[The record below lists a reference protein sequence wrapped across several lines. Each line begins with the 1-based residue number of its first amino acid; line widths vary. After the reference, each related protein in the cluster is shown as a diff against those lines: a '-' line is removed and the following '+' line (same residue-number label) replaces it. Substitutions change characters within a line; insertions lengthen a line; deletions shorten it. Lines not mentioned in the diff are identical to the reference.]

1 MPKQNILK
9 KTLLLVVLAVS
20 FMLSACNAA
29 DKRSVTLVGYNYTE
43 RPIFSFS
50 VDGVGGGNAFAG
62 YKNGG
67 GGWVCCTTVVVG
79 KKVKI
84 DWEYS
89 YTKEQYD
96 AGVREEQHSTSLT
109 VPQPESTEAGYL
121 EVHFYPDNHVELAL
135 VKFPGMGK
143 WPPGTDM
150 DKLE

>member
-1 MPKQNILK
+1 MQNILK

-20 FMLSACNAA
+20 FMLSACNAE

-67 GGWVCCTTVVVG
+67 GGWVCCGEITVG
-79 KKVKI
+79 KPTEIK
-84 DWEYS
+84 WTYS
-89 YTKEQYD
+89 RTKEQYER
-96 AGVREEQHSTSLT
+96 GVKIEHHKTTIPMPIPE
-109 VPQPESTEAGYL
+109 VPEAEYL